1 MNWKNRDIN
10 VAEQASIP
18 KFSKLDDIGIP
29 LRLFELFF
37 DDALVELFFDDVDM
51 IVVYTK
57 LVIKRNQILI
67 LKLLMKRFAYL
78 RHASVAVLSFQTVR
92 CTGRQPPPTPRY
104 FCTSNIVSRV
114 VISPLL
120 PLHPSKSHKY
130 YSYDKVPHIVPS

>member
-1 MNWKNRDIN
+1 MKWKNRDIN

-18 KFSKLDDIGIP
+18 KFSKLDDIGTP

-37 DDALVELFFDDVDM
+37 DDALVQLFFDDALVDM

-78 RHASVAVLSFQTVR
+78 RHAAVAVISFQTVR
-92 CTGRQPPPTPRY
+92 CIGRQPLQPPYLSLNTP
-104 FCTSNIVSRV
+104 TSTF
-114 VISPLL
+114 
-120 PLHPSKSHKY
+120 
-130 YSYDKVPHIVPS
+130 